1 MSQRGDAMASTSGP
15 ADLNSH
21 QRNTLRKI
29 FRHPA
34 GHNIEWRAVVSLLEA
49 IGSVEEHRDGK
60 IAVTVGSHTRFFD
73 IPSHKDIN
81 TDTVVDLRHMLSA
94 AGYEPQA
101 EED

>member
-1 MSQRGDAMASTSGP
+1 MSQRGDAKASTSGP

-29 FRHPA
+29 FRHPT

-60 IAVTVGSHTRFFD
+60 VAVTVGAQTRFFD
-73 IPSHKDIN
+73 IPSHKDIE

-94 AGYEPQA
+94 AGYEPAA
-101 EED
+101 EQD

>member
-15 ADLNSH
+15 VDLNSH

-34 GHNIEWRAVVSLLEA
+34 GHNI
-49 IGSVEEHRDGK
+49 GSVEEHRDSK
-60 IAVTVGSHTRFFD
+60 IAVTVGSQTRFFD
-73 IPSHKDIN
+73 IPSHKDID
-81 TDTVVDLRHMLSA
+81 TDAVVDLRHMLSA
-94 AGYEPQA
+94 AGYEPEA